1 MGIIVSQMGWFNH
14 QLDEFIHLGLHYIW
28 GSTASDSYPFF
39 LTIFFGV
46 LIGPFTTPKNPC
58 MVYLPTFWLIFISF
72 HVGTSPMDPMGTG
85 FWGPHNPM
93 TASSV
98 P

>member
-1 MGIIVSQMGWFNH
+1 MS
-14 QLDEFIHLGLHYIW
+14 LYIW
-28 GSTASDSYPFF
+28 GSTTFGAPLLVTVTHFF

-46 LIGPFTTPKNPC
+46 LIGPFTTPNNPC

-85 FWGPHNPM
+85 FWGPHKPM